1 MSQSGRFA
9 VQLIVLRTPA
19 PLPPALHCKTKE
31 TILHHMN
38 TEERF
43 VALET
48 KIAYMEDFISKLQEE
63 AVSNAKQIEI
73 LREENKILAGRYEE
87 LAENIDIP
95 SRRPPHY

>member
-1 MSQSGRFA
+1 
-9 VQLIVLRTPA
+9 
-19 PLPPALHCKTKE
+19 
-31 TILHHMN
+31 MN

-95 SRRPPHY
+95 SRHPPHY